1 MDEHE
6 FIYPISSVIQEL
18 RIDDEYINQEIDKK
32 IMTATRFSPVFV
44 NSIVSKNKD
53 EKKEDK

>member
-6 FIYPISSVIQEL
+6 FIYLISYVLQEL

-32 IMTATRFSPVFV
+32 IMTATCFYPVFL
-44 NSIVSKNKD
+44 NFIVSKNKD

>member
-6 FIYPISSVIQEL
+6 FIYLISSVIQEL

-32 IMTATRFSPVFV
+32 IITAPRFSPVFL
-44 NSIVSKNKD
+44 NFIVSKNKG